1 MLYETNIIKL
11 LSVLPNI
18 SYIAYALHQSDF
30 YGVFFNFSR
39 EKLTNMQ
46 QLVEQPTQ

>member
-11 LSVLPNI
+11 FSVLPNI
-18 SYIAYALHQSDF
+18 SYIAYSLHQSDF
-30 YGVFFNFSR
+30 YCFSNFFR

-46 QLVEQPTQ
+46 QSVEQPT

>member
-1 MLYETNIIKL
+1 MLYKTNIIKL

-18 SYIAYALHQSDF
+18 SYMAYSLHQSDF
-30 YGVFFNFSR
+30 YHFFPFSR

-46 QLVEQPTQ
+46 QPVEQPT